1 MRKTVK
7 IAPPMMRTGIRVDR
21 KVDAEGDWLRWVP
34 AFPAELPG
42 AVVAMMRVLLMKALC
57 VRDHSCL
64 SGMSKKS
71 GGVTDCDAGDTCSR
85 TPQISRRAA
94 QTHPRRFYFVWTSKT
109 GVCLINLQRALVNN
123 LWWLSLWR
131 KASRPRTIDVKTVR
145 LTATHSHGELEFFS
159 RADL

>member
-1 MRKTVK
+1 MTARLARHDGGV
-7 IAPPMMRTGIRVDR
+7 VDESAGYAR
-21 KVDAEGDWLRWVP
+21 SIVCGGL
-34 AFPAELPG
+34 
-42 AVVAMMRVLLMKALC
+42 
-57 VRDHSCL
+57 
-64 SGMSKKS
+64 SKKL

-145 LTATHSHGELEFFS
+145 LTATHSHSELEFFS

>member
-1 MRKTVK
+1 
-7 IAPPMMRTGIRVDR
+7 
-21 KVDAEGDWLRWVP
+21 
-34 AFPAELPG
+34 
-42 AVVAMMRVLLMKALC
+42 
-57 VRDHSCL
+57 
-64 SGMSKKS
+64 MSKKL

-145 LTATHSHGELEFFS
+145 LTATHSHGELEFFLGQICDVF
-159 RADL
+159 RAVFRRAKNSLGAGFAPLHQWLFRGGWEVCKPSLFHFDYFHMVVLSAWRHQRHMRHGRWS